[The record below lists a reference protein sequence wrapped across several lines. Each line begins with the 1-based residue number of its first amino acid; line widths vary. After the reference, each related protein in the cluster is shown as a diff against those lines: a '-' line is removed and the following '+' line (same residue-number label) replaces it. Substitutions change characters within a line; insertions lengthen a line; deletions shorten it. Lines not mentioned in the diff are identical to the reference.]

1 MEHVVKKD
9 RFMNAKNLS
18 KCVTVIDFMLFSHWG
33 KNKKIDAEIIPKMN
47 EKSFK
52 NLSESGFGSFILRF

>member
-1 MEHVVKKD
+1 MKNVTRKD
-9 RFMNAKNLS
+9 RFLDAINLP

-33 KNKKIDAEIIPKMN
+33 KSKKIDAEMTPEMN

-52 NLSESGFGSFILRF
+52 N